1 LKTQVVRNE
10 IRGSHL
16 SKSPKIILTADET
29 MMSKYR
35 GGMFMGF
42 STCMPQGI
50 LPDWL
55 YFLVFAPP
63 VPRKDGR
70 AVYADFG
77 LRMVEASLLE
87 SGFSEEEVAVVH
99 PKDLGRMVGDETGI
113 VGIGGHDHLGIN
125 PPTSEFVDL
134 TRTGPPYNRV
144 KFLEL
149 MRKLRELRGSFDFK
163 VVVGGKSAW
172 QLADLKIMDKL
183 GIDYVHLG
191 EGELSVPRAF
201 KAILRGEDVP
211 RIIMGENTP
220 VEKIPNLRG
229 AVIHGLVE
237 ISRGCGR
244 GCKFCTPGMQMLR
257 HKSIDH
263 ILRDIKVNLGAGDDI
278 PILHGEDV
286 LRYGTMKIE
295 PNEEKVVEL
304 FKRVAGL
311 EGVSWIDTSHVALA
325 TVYHNPG
332 LVERVSEICLS
343 LSEQKIGT
351 QTGIETGSPRL
362 IAKHM
367 RGKAL
372 PSPPEKWPEIVRQSL
387 GILEDNDWIPACT
400 LISGL
405 PGEERDDVVKTL
417 DLLDEIED
425 SLSLIVP
432 LAFVSMKGSA
442 LSTQESF
449 TVEKMT
455 PEHWMVLG
463 KCMEHDVRVARK
475 LKKDYLK
482 GKNIFVRWLFGR
494 LTDYLI
500 NGAERYAKKL
510 KRGEPP
516 KDYSKSS
523 KNYLV
528 PEF

>member
-1 LKTQVVRNE
+1 M
-10 IRGSHL
+10 

-35 GGMFMGF
+35 GGMFIGF
-42 STCMPQGI
+42 STCMPRGI

-55 YFLVFAPP
+55 YFWVFAPP

-87 SGFSEEEVAVVH
+87 NGFSEEEVAVVH
-99 PKDLGRMVGDETGI
+99 PKDLEKVVGDETEI
-113 VGIGGHDHLGIN
+113 VAIGGHDHLGIN

-134 TRTGPPYNRV
+134 VQTGPPYNRV

-149 MRKLRELRGSFDFK
+149 VRKPILRDVK
-163 VVVGGKSAW
+163 VIVGGKSAW

-211 RIIMGENTP
+211 RIITGESTP
-220 VEKIPNLRG
+220 VEEIPNLHG
-229 AVIHGLVE
+229 AVIHGIVE

-263 ILRDIKVNLGAGDDI
+263 ILRDIKVNLKAGDDI
-278 PILHGEDV
+278 PILHSEDV

-295 PNEEKVVEL
+295 PNKERVIEL
-304 FKRVAGL
+304 FERVAGL
-311 EGVSWIDTSHVALA
+311 EEVSGIDTSHVALA
-325 TVYHNPG
+325 TVYHNPD
-332 LVERVSEICLS
+332 LVEKVSEICIS

-351 QTGIETGSPRL
+351 QTGIETGSPKL
-362 IAKHM
+362 IAEHM
-367 RGKAL
+367 RGKVL
-372 PSPPEKWPEIVRQSL
+372 PSSPEKWPEIVRQSL
-387 GILEDNDWIPACT
+387 GILEDNNWIPACT
-400 LISGL
+400 LIFGL
-405 PGEERDDVVKTL
+405 PGEERGDVVKTL
-417 DLLDEIED
+417 DLLDDIED

-432 LAFVSMKGSA
+432 LTFVSMKGSA
-442 LSTQESF
+442 LSTEESF
-449 TVEKMT
+449 TVKKMT

-463 KCMEHDVRVARK
+463 KCIEHDARVARK
-475 LKKDYLK
+475 LKKDYMK
-482 GKNIFVRWLFGR
+482 EKNILIRWLFSR
-494 LTDYLI
+494 FTDYLL
-500 NGAERYAKKL
+500 NGVERYAKKM

-516 KDYSKSS
+516 RDYSKIF

>member
-1 LKTQVVRNE
+1 MSR
-10 IRGSHL
+10 
-16 SKSPKIILTADET
+16 SPKIILTADET
-29 MMSKYR
+29 MMSNYR
-35 GGMFMGF
+35 GGMFIGF

-55 YFLVFAPP
+55 YFKIFAPP
-63 VPRKDGR
+63 VPRKKGR

-87 SGFSEEEVAVVH
+87 NGFSEEEVAVVH
-99 PKDLGRMVGDETGI
+99 PRDLEKMIGEETEI
-113 VGIGGHDHLGIN
+113 VAIGGHDHLGIN

-134 TRTGPPYNRV
+134 ARTGPPYNRV

-149 MRKLRELRGSFDFK
+149 IRKPILKDVK

-172 QLADLKIMDKL
+172 QLADPKIMDKL

-191 EGELSVPRAF
+191 EGELSVPRIF
-201 KAILRGEDVP
+201 KAILQRKKIP
-211 RIIMGENTP
+211 RIIKGEETP

-229 AVIHGLVE
+229 GVIHGLVE

-244 GCKFCTPGMQMLR
+244 GCKFCTPGMQKLR
-257 HKSIDH
+257 HKTIDH
-263 ILRDIKVNLGAGDDI
+263 ILEDIKVNLATDI
-278 PILHGEDV
+278 QPILHSEDV

-295 PNEEKVVEL
+295 PNKKKVTEL
-304 FKRVAGL
+304 FERVASL
-311 EGVSWIDTSHVALA
+311 KGVNKIDTSHVALA
-325 TVYHNPG
+325 TVYHDPD
-332 LVERVSEICLS
+332 LVEKVSEICMS
-343 LSEQKIGT
+343 ISDERIGT
-351 QTGIETGSPRL
+351 QTGIETGSSRL
-362 IAKHM
+362 ISKLM

-372 PSPPEKWPEIVRQSL
+372 PSPPKKWPEIVKQSL
-387 GILEDNDWIPACT
+387 GILEDNNWTPACT

-405 PGEERDDVVKTL
+405 PGEKKEDILKTL
-417 DLLDEIED
+417 DLLDDVKD

-442 LSTQESF
+442 LSAEESF

-463 KCMEHDVRVARK
+463 KCMEHDAWVARK
-475 LKKDYLK
+475 LKKGYVK
-482 GKNIFVRWLFGR
+482 GGNILIKWLFNH
-494 LTDYLI
+494 LSEYLI
-500 NGAERYAKKL
+500 KSAEKYAKKM
-510 KRGEPP
+510 KKGEPP
-516 KDYSKSS
+516 RDYSKTD

-528 PEF
+528 PRL

>member
-1 LKTQVVRNE
+1 M
-10 IRGSHL
+10 

-35 GGMFMGF
+35 GGMFIGF
-42 STCMPQGI
+42 STCMPRGI

-55 YFLVFAPP
+55 YFWVFAPP

-70 AVYADFG
+70 AGYADFG

-87 SGFSEEEVAVVH
+87 NGFSEKEVAVVH
-99 PKDLGRMVGDETGI
+99 PKDLEKMVGDETEI
-113 VGIGGHDHLGIN
+113 VAIGGHDYLGIN

-134 TRTGPPYNRV
+134 VQTGPPYNRV

-149 MRKLRELRGSFDFK
+149 VRKPILRDVK
-163 VVVGGKSAW
+163 VIVGGKSAW

-211 RIIMGENTP
+211 RIITGESTP
-220 VEKIPNLRG
+220 VEKIPNLHG
-229 AVIHGLVE
+229 AVIHGVVE

-263 ILRDIKVNLGAGDDI
+263 ILRDIKVNLKAGDNV
-278 PILHGEDV
+278 PILHSEDV

-295 PNEEKVVEL
+295 PNKEKVIEL
-304 FKRVAGL
+304 FERVAGL
-311 EGVSWIDTSHVALA
+311 EGVSGIDTSHVALA
-325 TVYHNPG
+325 TVYHNPD
-332 LVERVSEICLS
+332 LVEKVSEICIS

-351 QTGIETGSPRL
+351 QTGIETGSPKL

-367 RGKAL
+367 RGKVL
-372 PSPPEKWPEIVRQSL
+372 PSPPEKWPEIVKQSL
-387 GILEDNDWIPACT
+387 GILEDNNWIPACT
-400 LISGL
+400 LIFGL
-405 PGEERDDVVKTL
+405 PGEERGDVVKTL
-417 DLLDEIED
+417 DLLDDIED

-432 LAFVSMKGSA
+432 LTFVSMKGSA
-442 LSTQESF
+442 LSTEESF
-449 TVEKMT
+449 TVKKMT

-463 KCMEHDVRVARK
+463 KCIEHDARVARK
-475 LKKDYLK
+475 LKKDYMK
-482 GKNIFVRWLFGR
+482 EKNILIRWLFSR
-494 LTDYLI
+494 FTDYLL
-500 NGAERYAKKL
+500 NGVERYAKKM

-516 KDYSKSS
+516 RDYSKIF